1 MRQAGYAG
9 IVLDVDGCQWLR
21 KCMQALMK
29 FSLAAQRQTAVRAR
43 RDTASIPAPLIEAF
57 ACVC

>member
-1 MRQAGYAG
+1 
-9 IVLDVDGCQWLR
+9 
-21 KCMQALMK
+21 MQALMK